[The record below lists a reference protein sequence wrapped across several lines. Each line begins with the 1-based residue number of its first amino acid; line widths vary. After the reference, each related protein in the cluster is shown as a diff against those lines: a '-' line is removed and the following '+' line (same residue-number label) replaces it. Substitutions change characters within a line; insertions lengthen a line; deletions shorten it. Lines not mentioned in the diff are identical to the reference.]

1 MCYDL
6 RNRTSSPVTV
16 ADCQP
21 PTDTLRSWYD
31 ALEIV
36 LVIWLVT
43 GPVWQLFSRPAAE
56 HSTPR

>member
-1 MCYDL
+1 M
-6 RNRTSSPVTV
+6 

>member
-1 MCYDL
+1 
-6 RNRTSSPVTV
+6 V

-21 PTDTLRSWYD
+21 LTDTLRSWYD

-43 GPVWQLFSRPAAE
+43 GPVWQLFSRPATE